1 MTYDPVCGM
10 EVDEKSTEFTTLFKN
25 KTYYFCSEKCK
36 FEFESDPDKYA
47 EKDMSDHDEHRNHKH
62 HEHSQHKEHGS
73 DKHEEHEKHNHEEHE
88 HHKQDDHGDHDHHD
102 HHAHMV
108 EDFRKRFWIALAITI
123 PLLILSPMIQEFIGL
138 REFLRFSGDGF
149 VVFAL
154 ATFVY
159 FYCGWPFLKGLYD
172 EVKKLLPG
180 MMTLV
185 AVAITAAYVYSS
197 ATVFGLEGEPF
208 FWELSTLVSIM
219 LLGHWI
225 EMKSVMGAS
234 KALEELAKLMPS
246 TAHKLMNDG
255 SIKEV
260 PIEEI
265 KGGDKLIIKPG
276 EKIPSDGAIVEGST
290 TIDES
295 MLTGES
301 VPVSKGE
308 GDQVIGGGIN
318 AEGSITIEVTKTG
331 EDTYL
336 SQVMKLVEEA
346 QASKSRTQ
354 NLANR
359 AAFWLTIVA
368 LGGGTIT
375 FIVWFAIIGFD
386 LAYAMERMVTV
397 MVMACPHA
405 LGLAVPLVVAVSTA
419 ISARNGLLIR
429 DRTAFEHARNIQAVI
444 FDKTGTLTQGKFG
457 VTDTVI
463 LDGEMDDNELLSYAA
478 AVESRSEHPIAKGI
492 TNAVEKYEEVKDF
505 QSIKGKGVEG
515 KVNGKKITIASPG
528 YLRELNLSI
537 ENEKLDELG
546 SQGKTVVYVIIDDK
560 VKGAVALADII
571 REESK
576 QTIKRLK
583 EMGIQA
589 IMLTGDNKKVA
600 AYVSKEL
607 GLDDYFAEVLPPEK
621 AEKVKEIQSRGLIT
635 AMVGD
640 GVNDAPALA
649 QADVGIAIGAGTDVA
664 VAAADIV
671 LVRSNPLDVT
681 SILGLARATYRK
693 MVQNLVWATGYNVI
707 AIPVAAG
714 VLYTYGIV
722 LVPAVG
728 AMLMSLSTVIV
739 AINSRLL
746 KM

>member
-1 MTYDPVCGM
+1 M
-10 EVDEKSTEFTTLFKN
+10 
-25 KTYYFCSEKCK
+25 
-36 FEFESDPDKYA
+36 
-47 EKDMSDHDEHRNHKH
+47 
-62 HEHSQHKEHGS
+62 
-73 DKHEEHEKHNHEEHE
+73 EHEKNHNQHKHNGHHDHSDHTQHE
-88 HHKQDDHGDHDHHD
+88 HHDKHTHDKDEDHDQPTHSGHEENGDQNHHD
-102 HHAHMV
+102 HHTHMV
-108 EDFRKRFWIALAITI
+108 ADFRQRFWIALGITVPI
-123 PLLILSPMIQEFIGL
+123 LILSPMIQELLGL
-138 REFLRFSGDGF
+138 RELLRFPGDGF
-149 VVFAL
+149 VVFVL

-159 FYCGWPFLKGLYD
+159 FYGGWPFLKGLYN
-172 EVKKLLPG
+172 EIKKRLPG

-208 FWELSTLVSIM
+208 FWELSTLVAIM

-246 TAHKLMNDG
+246 TAHKLMEDG
-255 SIKEV
+255 SIQDV
-260 PIEEI
+260 PVDEI
-265 KGGDKLIIKPG
+265 TGGDKLVIKPG
-276 EKIPSDGAIVEGST
+276 EKIPSDGTIVEGST

-301 VPVSKGE
+301 VPVSKEKGA
-308 GDQVIGGGIN
+308 QVIGGGIN
-318 AEGSITIEVTKTG
+318 AEGSITVEVTKTG
-331 EDTYL
+331 KDTYL

-346 QASKSRTQ
+346 QATKSKTQ
-354 NLANR
+354 DLANR

-368 LGGGTIT
+368 LGGGAIT
-375 FIVWFAIIGFD
+375 FIIWFSIIGFD

-429 DRTAFEHARNIQAVI
+429 NRTSFERARNIQAVI

-463 LDGEMDDNELLSYAA
+463 LDGEIDEKELLSYAA

-492 TNAVEKYEEVKDF
+492 TNAVEKYDEVKDF

-546 SQGKTVVYVIIDDK
+546 SQGKTVVYVIIDGK
-560 VKGAVALADII
+560 LKGAVALADII

-576 QTIKRLK
+576 QAIKQLK

-589 IMLTGDNKKVA
+589 MMLTGDNKKVA

-607 GLDDYFAEVLPPEK
+607 ELDDFFAEVLPHEK
-621 AEKVKEIQSRGLIT
+621 ADKVKEIQSRGLIT

-671 LVRSNPLDVT
+671 LVRNNPLDVT
-681 SILGLARATYRK
+681 SILGLALATYRK
-693 MVQNLVWATGYNVI
+693 MVQNLAWATGYNVI

-739 AINSRLL
+739 AVNSRFL
-746 KM
+746 KV

>member
-1 MTYDPVCGM
+1 LANISLLLPK
-10 EVDEKSTEFTTLFKN
+10 EKTM
-25 KTYYFCSEKCK
+25 
-36 FEFESDPDKYA
+36 A
-47 EKDMSDHDEHRNHKH
+47 ENN
-62 HEHSQHKEHGS
+62 
-73 DKHEEHEKHNHEEHE
+73 KHNRHE
-88 HHKQDDHGDHDHHD
+88 HHGHGKMNGHDHSVHNRDKDRAKNDHRNHHD

-108 EDFRKRFWIALAITI
+108 EDFRKRFWITLAITI
-123 PLLILSPMIQEFIGL
+123 PILILSPMIQELLGL
-138 REFLRFSGDGF
+138 REWLRFSGDGY
-149 VVFAL
+149 VVFTL
-154 ATFVY
+154 ATIVY
-159 FYCGWPFLKGLYD
+159 FYGGWPFLKGLYD
-172 EVKKLLPG
+172 EVKQRIPG

-208 FWELSTLVSIM
+208 FWELSTLVAIM
-219 LLGHWI
+219 LVGHWI

-246 TAHKLMNDG
+246 TAHKRLDDG
-255 SIKEV
+255 SIKDIPV
-260 PIEEI
+260 EEI
-265 KGGDKLIIKPG
+265 KGGDQLVIKPG
-276 EKIPSDGAIVEGST
+276 EKLPSDGTIVDGST

-301 VPVSKGE
+301 VPVSKQE
-308 GDQVIGGGIN
+308 GDTVIGGAVN
-318 AEGSITIEVTKTG
+318 AEGSITVEVTKTG
-331 EDTYL
+331 KDTYL

-346 QASKSRTQ
+346 QTTKSKTQ
-354 NLANR
+354 NLANK
-359 AAFWLTIVA
+359 AAFWLTIIA

-375 FIVWFAIIGFD
+375 FLVWFVFAGFD
-386 LAYAMERMVTV
+386 LAYSMERMVTV

-419 ISARNGLLIR
+419 ISAKNGLLIR
-429 DRTAFEHARNIQAVI
+429 NRTSFERARNIQAVI

-457 VTDTVI
+457 VTDTII
-463 LDGEMDDNELLSYAA
+463 LDGEMDENELLSYAA

-492 TNAVEKYEEVKDF
+492 TNAVDKHDDVKDF
-505 QSIKGKGVEG
+505 QAIKGKGVEG
-515 KVNGKKITIASPG
+515 TVNDQKITIASPG
-528 YLRELNLSI
+528 YLKELKLSA
-537 ENEKLDELG
+537 ENEKLDELS

-560 VKGAVALADII
+560 LKGAIALADII
-571 REESK
+571 RDESK
-576 QTIKRLK
+576 EAIKKLK
-583 EMGIQA
+583 KMGIQA

-600 AYVSKEL
+600 TYVSKEL
-607 GLDDYFAEVLPPEK
+607 GLDDYFAEVLPHEK

-671 LVRSNPLDVT
+671 LVRNNPIDVT

-693 MVQNLVWATGYNVI
+693 MVQNLGWATGYNII

-739 AINSRLL
+739 AINSRFL
-746 KM
+746 KVR

>member
-1 MTYDPVCGM
+1 MYFFI
-10 EVDEKSTEFTTLFKN
+10 KTTGRI
-25 KTYYFCSEKCK
+25 YS
-36 FEFESDPDKYA
+36 
-47 EKDMSDHDEHRNHKH
+47 M
-62 HEHSQHKEHGS
+62 
-73 DKHEEHEKHNHEEHE
+73 EHEKNHNQHKHNGHHDHSDHTQHE
-88 HHKQDDHGDHDHHD
+88 HHDKHTHDKDEDHDQPTHSGHEENGDQNHHD
-102 HHAHMV
+102 HHTHMV
-108 EDFRKRFWIALAITI
+108 ADFRQRFWIALGITVPI
-123 PLLILSPMIQEFIGL
+123 LILSPMIQELLGL
-138 REFLRFSGDGF
+138 RELLRFPGDGF
-149 VVFAL
+149 VVFVL

-159 FYCGWPFLKGLYD
+159 FYGGWPFLKGLYN
-172 EVKKLLPG
+172 EIKKRLPG

-208 FWELSTLVSIM
+208 FWELSTLVAIM

-246 TAHKLMNDG
+246 TAHKLMEDG
-255 SIKEV
+255 SIQDV
-260 PIEEI
+260 PVDEI
-265 KGGDKLIIKPG
+265 TGGDKLVIKPG
-276 EKIPSDGAIVEGST
+276 EKIPSDGTIVEGST

-301 VPVSKGE
+301 VPVSKEKGA
-308 GDQVIGGGIN
+308 QVIGGGIN
-318 AEGSITIEVTKTG
+318 AEGSITVEVTKTG
-331 EDTYL
+331 KDTYL

-346 QASKSRTQ
+346 QATKSKTQ
-354 NLANR
+354 DLANR

-368 LGGGTIT
+368 LGGGAIT
-375 FIVWFAIIGFD
+375 FIIWFSIIGFD

-429 DRTAFEHARNIQAVI
+429 NRTSFERARNIQAVI

-463 LDGEMDDNELLSYAA
+463 LDGEIDEKELLSYAA

-492 TNAVEKYEEVKDF
+492 TNAVEKYDEVKDF

-546 SQGKTVVYVIIDDK
+546 SQGKTVVYVIIDGK
-560 VKGAVALADII
+560 LKGAVALADII

-576 QTIKRLK
+576 QAIKQLK

-589 IMLTGDNKKVA
+589 MMLTGDNKKVA

-607 GLDDYFAEVLPPEK
+607 ELDDFFAEVLPHEK
-621 AEKVKEIQSRGLIT
+621 ADKVKEIQSRGLIT

-671 LVRSNPLDVT
+671 LVRNNPLDVT
-681 SILGLARATYRK
+681 SILGLALATYRK
-693 MVQNLVWATGYNVI
+693 MVQNLAWATGYNVI

-739 AINSRLL
+739 AVNSRFL
-746 KM
+746 KV

>member
-1 MTYDPVCGM
+1 M
-10 EVDEKSTEFTTLFKN
+10 EHDKIHGHKDHPNDHSVHHTAEDEHQ
-25 KTYYFCSEKCK
+25 
-36 FEFESDPDKYA
+36 
-47 EKDMSDHDEHRNHKH
+47 DHD
-62 HEHSQHKEHGS
+62 
-73 DKHEEHEKHNHEEHE
+73 
-88 HHKQDDHGDHDHHD
+88 DHDHHD

-123 PLLILSPMIQEFIGL
+123 PILILSPMIQELLGL
-138 REFLRFSGDGF
+138 RELLRFPGDGY
-149 VVFAL
+149 VVFFF
-154 ATFVY
+154 ATVVY
-159 FYCGWPFLKGLYD
+159 FYGGWPFLKGLYD
-172 EVKKLLPG
+172 EVKQLLPG

-208 FWELSTLVSIM
+208 FWELSTLVAIM
-219 LLGHWI
+219 LVGHWI

-234 KALEELAKLMPS
+234 KALEELAKLMPT
-246 TAHKLMNDG
+246 TAHKLMDDG
-255 SIKEV
+255 SIKDV
-260 PIEEI
+260 PVDKIM
-265 KGGDKLIIKPG
+265 GGDKLVIKPG
-276 EKIPSDGAIVEGST
+276 EKLPSDGTIIDGST

-354 NLANR
+354 DLANR

-368 LGGGTIT
+368 LGGGAIT
-375 FIVWFAIIGFD
+375 FTVWFAIIGFD

-419 ISARNGLLIR
+419 ISAKNGLLIR
-429 DRTAFEHARNIQAVI
+429 NRTSFERARNIQAVI

-457 VTDTVI
+457 VTDTII
-463 LDGEMDDNELLSYAA
+463 LDGEMDENELLSYAA

-492 TNAVEKYEEVKDF
+492 TNAVDSYDEVKDF
-505 QSIKGKGVEG
+505 QAIKGKGVEG
-515 KVNGKKITIASPG
+515 NVNGKKITIASPG
-528 YLRELNLSI
+528 YLRELELSV
-537 ENEKLDELG
+537 ENEKLDELS
-546 SQGKTVVYVIIDDK
+546 SQGKTVVYVVVDGK
-560 VKGAVALADII
+560 LKGAVALADII
-571 REESK
+571 RDESK

-589 IMLTGDNKKVA
+589 MMLTGDNKKVA

-607 GLDDYFAEVLPPEK
+607 GLDDYFAEVLPHEK
-621 AEKVKEIQSRGLIT
+621 AEKVKEIQARGLIT

-671 LVRSNPLDVT
+671 LVRNNPLDVT

-693 MVQNLVWATGYNVI
+693 MVQNLGWATGYNVI

-739 AINSRLL
+739 AINSRFL
-746 KM
+746 KV

>member
-1 MTYDPVCGM
+1 MQNNTPG
-10 EVDEKSTEFTTLFKN
+10 EARKN
-25 KTYYFCSEKCK
+25 Q
-36 FEFESDPDKYA
+36 DKL
-47 EKDMSDHDEHRNHKH
+47 EEHQQQEHQDHGNHDHD
-62 HEHSQHKEHGS
+62 
-73 DKHEEHEKHNHEEHE
+73 
-88 HHKQDDHGDHDHHD
+88 DHHT
-102 HHAHMV
+102 HMV
-108 EDFRKRFWIALAITI
+108 EDFRKRFWIALAVTVPI
-123 PLLILSPMIQEFIGL
+123 LALSPMIQELFGV
-138 REFLRFSGDGF
+138 RELLRFPGDGF

-154 ATFVY
+154 GSFIY
-159 FYCGWPFLKGLYD
+159 IHGGYPFLKGLYD
-172 EVKKLLPG
+172 EVKQRLPG

-208 FWELSTLVSIM
+208 FWELSTLVTIM

-234 KALEELAKLMPS
+234 EALKELAKLMPS
-246 TAHKLMNDG
+246 TAHQLLDDG

-260 PIEEI
+260 PIDQI
-265 KGGDKLIIKPG
+265 KGGDQLIIKPG
-276 EKIPSDGAIVEGST
+276 EKIPADGMILEGST

-301 VPVSKGE
+301 MPVSKGKD
-308 GDQVIGGGIN
+308 DQVIGGGIN
-318 AEGSITIEVTKTG
+318 AEGSITVQVTKTG

-346 QASKSRTQ
+346 QASKSRSQT
-354 NLANR
+354 LANK
-359 AAFWLTIVA
+359 AAFWLTIIA
-368 LGGGTIT
+368 LGGGTLT
-375 FIVWFAIIGFD
+375 FIVWFAIIGFE
-386 LAYAMERMVTV
+386 LSYAIERMVTV
-397 MVMACPHA
+397 MVMTCPHA

-419 ISARNGLLIR
+419 LSAKNGLLIR
-429 DRTAFEHARNIQAVI
+429 NRTAFEYARNIQAVI
-444 FDKTGTLTQGKFG
+444 FDKTGTLTEGKFG

-463 LDGEMDDNELLSYAA
+463 FDGSMEEKELLSYAA

-492 TNAVEKYEEVKDF
+492 TNAVDNYGEISDF
-505 QSIKGKGVEG
+505 QAIKGKGVEG
-515 KVNGKKITIASPG
+515 NVNGRKVLVASPG
-528 YLRELNLSI
+528 YLKEQNLAVQ
-537 ENEKLDELG
+537 NDKLDQL
-546 SQGKTVVYVIIDDK
+546 STQGKTVVYVIIDNEL
-560 VKGAVALADII
+560 KGAIALADII

-576 QTIKRLK
+576 QAIGRLK
-583 EMGIQA
+583 EMGVQA
-589 IMLTGDNKKVA
+589 MMLTGDNAKVA

-607 GLDDYFAEVLPPEK
+607 GLDDYFAEILPHQK
-621 AEKVKEIQSRGLIT
+621 SEKVKEIQSRGLIT

-671 LVRSNPLDVT
+671 LVRNNPVDVI

-693 MVQNLVWATGYNVI
+693 MVQNLGWATGYNVI

-714 VLYTYGIV
+714 VLYTYGII
-722 LVPAVG
+722 LIPAVG

-739 AINSRLL
+739 AINSRFL
-746 KM
+746 KI

>member
-1 MTYDPVCGM
+1 MVHDPVCGM
-10 EVDEKSTEFTTLFKN
+10 EVDEKSTKYSAKYEN

-36 FEFESDPDKYA
+36 SEFNSEPDKYA
-47 EKDMSDHDEHRNHKH
+47 EKDASDHNEHKQHKH
-62 HEHSQHKEHGS
+62 REHS
-73 DKHEEHEKHNHEEHE
+73 KHDEHE
-88 HHKQDDHGDHDHHD
+88 HHKHDEHEHHKHDDHGSHDHHD

-108 EDFRKRFWIALAITI
+108 EDFRKRFWVALAITI
-123 PLLILSPMIQEFIGL
+123 PILILSPMIQELLGL
-138 REFLRFSGDGF
+138 RELLRFPGDGF

-154 ATFVY
+154 ATVVY
-159 FYCGWPFLKGLYD
+159 FYGGWPFLKGLYD
-172 EVKKLLPG
+172 EIKQLLPG

-208 FWELSTLVSIM
+208 FWELSTLVAIM
-219 LLGHWI
+219 LVGHWI

-234 KALEELAKLMPS
+234 KALEELAKLMPT
-246 TAHKLMNDG
+246 TAHKLMDDG
-255 SIKEV
+255 SIKDV
-260 PIEEI
+260 PVDEI
-265 KGGDKLIIKPG
+265 KGGDKLVIKPG
-276 EKIPSDGAIVEGST
+276 EKLPSDGTIVEGSS

-354 NLANR
+354 DLANR

-368 LGGGTIT
+368 LGGGAIT
-375 FIVWFAIIGFD
+375 FTVWFAIIGFD

-419 ISARNGLLIR
+419 ISAKNGLLIR
-429 DRTAFEHARNIQAVI
+429 NRTSFERARNIQAVI

-457 VTDTVI
+457 VTDTII
-463 LDGEMDDNELLSYAA
+463 LDGEMDENELLSYAA

-492 TNAVEKYEEVKDF
+492 TNAVDTHDDVKDF
-505 QSIKGKGVEG
+505 QAIKGKGVEG
-515 KVNGKKITIASPG
+515 TVNGKKITVASPG
-528 YLRELNLSI
+528 YLKELNLSV

-546 SQGKTVVYVIIDDK
+546 SQGKTVVYVVVDGK
-560 VKGAVALADII
+560 LKGAVALADII

-589 IMLTGDNKKVA
+589 MMLTGDNKKVA

-607 GLDDYFAEVLPPEK
+607 GLDDYFAEVLPHEK

-671 LVRSNPLDVT
+671 LVRNNPLDVT

-693 MVQNLVWATGYNVI
+693 MVQNLGWATGYNVV

-739 AINSRLL
+739 AINSRFL
-746 KM
+746 KV

>member
-1 MTYDPVCGM
+1 MTDNENNG
-10 EVDEKSTEFTTLFKN
+10 EQKKQENHTQDDN
-25 KTYYFCSEKCK
+25 
-36 FEFESDPDKYA
+36 
-47 EKDMSDHDEHRNHKH
+47 EHL
-62 HEHSQHKEHGS
+62 EHSGDE
-73 DKHEEHEKHNHEEHE
+73 DHN
-88 HHKQDDHGDHDHHD
+88 GDDHHD
-102 HHAHMV
+102 HHSHMA

-123 PLLILSPMIQEFIGL
+123 PILILSPMIQELLGL
-138 REFLRFSGDGF
+138 RELLRFPGDGF
-149 VVFAL
+149 VVFFL
-154 ATFVY
+154 ATIVY
-159 FYCGWPFLKGLYD
+159 FYGGWPFLKGLSD
-172 EVKKLLPG
+172 EIKQLQPG

-185 AVAITAAYVYSS
+185 AVAITVAYLYSS
-197 ATVFGLEGEPF
+197 ATVFGLEGDPF
-208 FWELSTLVSIM
+208 FWELSTLVVIM

-246 TAHKLMNDG
+246 TAHKLMDDG
-255 SIKEV
+255 SIEDV
-260 PIEEI
+260 PIENI
-265 KGGDKLIIKPG
+265 SAGDKLVIKPG
-276 EKIPSDGAIVEGST
+276 EKLPSDGTIVDGTT

-301 VPVSKGE
+301 VPVSKKEGE
-308 GDQVIGGGIN
+308 TVIGGAVN
-318 AEGSITIEVTKTG
+318 TEGSVTIEVTNTG
-331 EDTYL
+331 EDSYL

-346 QASKSRTQ
+346 QSSKSKTQ

-368 LGGGTIT
+368 LGGGVIT
-375 FIVWFAIIGFD
+375 FVTWFAIVGFD
-386 LAYAMERMVTV
+386 LVYAIERMVTV

-405 LGLAVPLVVAVSTA
+405 LGLAVPLVVAVSTS
-419 ISARNGLLIR
+419 ISAKNGLLIR
-429 DRTAFEHARNIQAVI
+429 NRTSFERARNIQAVI

-457 VTDTVI
+457 VTDIVV
-463 LDGEMDDNELLSYAA
+463 LDREIDKKELLSYAA

-492 TNAVEKYEEVKDF
+492 TDAVESHDEVKDF
-505 QSIKGKGVEG
+505 EPIKGKGVEG
-515 KVNGKKITIASPG
+515 KVNGKKITVASPG
-528 YLRELNLSI
+528 YLKELELSAD
-537 ENEKLDELG
+537 NDKLDELS
-546 SQGKTVVYVIIDDK
+546 SQGKTVVYVIIDGK
-560 VKGAVALADII
+560 LKGAIALADMI
-571 REESK
+571 RDESK
-576 QTIKRLK
+576 KAIKKLK

-600 AYVSKEL
+600 SYVAKEL
-607 GLDDYFAEVLPPEK
+607 GLDDYFAEVLPDKK

-664 VAAADIV
+664 VATADVV
-671 LVRSNPLDVT
+671 LVHNNPLDVT
-681 SILGLARATYRK
+681 AILGLARATYRK
-693 MVQNLVWATGYNVI
+693 MIQNLGWATGYNVV

-739 AINSRLL
+739 AINSRFL
-746 KM
+746 KV

>member
-1 MTYDPVCGM
+1 M
-10 EVDEKSTEFTTLFKN
+10 
-25 KTYYFCSEKCK
+25 
-36 FEFESDPDKYA
+36 
-47 EKDMSDHDEHRNHKH
+47 RNHKA
-62 HEHSQHKEHGS
+62 
-73 DKHEEHEKHNHEEHE
+73 
-88 HHKQDDHGDHDHHD
+88 HDHHQQHSPTD
-102 HHAHMV
+102 HKQHGHMKHVAHRSNNRRNKSHHDNHTDMV
-108 EDFRKRFWIALAITI
+108 QEFRKRFWITLAVTI
-123 PLLILSPMIQEFIGL
+123 PILILSPMIQEFLGL
-138 REFLRFSGDGF
+138 RELLRFRGDGI
-149 VVFAL
+149 VVFVL

-159 FYCGWPFLKGLYD
+159 FYGGWPFLTGLYD
-172 EVKKLLPG
+172 EMKKLLPG

-208 FWELSTLVSIM
+208 FWELSTLVAIM

-234 KALEELAKLMPS
+234 KALEELAKIMPS
-246 TAHKLMNDG
+246 TAHKLMDDG
-255 SIKEV
+255 SIKDV
-260 PIEEI
+260 PIDEI
-265 KGGDKLIIKPG
+265 KGGDKLVIKPG
-276 EKIPSDGAIVEGST
+276 EKLPSDGTVIEGSSS
-290 TIDES
+290 IDES

-331 EDTYL
+331 KDTYL

-354 NLANR
+354 DLANR

-368 LGGGTIT
+368 LGGGGIT
-375 FIVWFAIIGFD
+375 FIVWFVIAGFD
-386 LAYAMERMVTV
+386 LSYAMERMVTV

-419 ISARNGLLIR
+419 ISAKNGLLIR
-429 DRTAFEHARNIQAVI
+429 NRTSFERARNIQAVI

-457 VTDTVI
+457 VSDTVVF
-463 LDGEMDDNELLSYAA
+463 DGEMDEKELLSYAA

-492 TNAVEKYEEVKDF
+492 TNAVDKHDDVKDF
-505 QSIKGKGVEG
+505 QAIKGKGVEG
-515 KVNGKKITIASPG
+515 SVNGKKITIASPG
-528 YLRELNLSI
+528 YLRELELSV
-537 ENEKLDELG
+537 ENKKLDELA
-546 SQGKTVVYVIIDDK
+546 SQGKTVVYVIIDGQL
-560 VKGAVALADII
+560 KGAIALADII
-571 REESK
+571 RDESK
-576 QTIKRLK
+576 QAIKKLK

-589 IMLTGDNKKVA
+589 MMLTGDNKKVA

-607 GLDDYFAEVLPPEK
+607 GLDEYFAEVLPHEK
-621 AEKVKEIQSRGLIT
+621 AEKVKEIQARGLTT

-671 LVRSNPLDVT
+671 LVRNNPLDVT

-693 MVQNLVWATGYNVI
+693 MVQNLGWATGYNVI
-707 AIPVAAG
+707 AIPIAAG

-739 AINSRLL
+739 AVNSRFL
-746 KM
+746 KV

>member
-1 MTYDPVCGM
+1 MQNNKPG
-10 EVDEKSTEFTTLFKN
+10 EAPKN
-25 KTYYFCSEKCK
+25 Q
-36 FEFESDPDKYA
+36 DKL
-47 EKDMSDHDEHRNHKH
+47 EEHQHQEHQDHGNHDHD
-62 HEHSQHKEHGS
+62 
-73 DKHEEHEKHNHEEHE
+73 
-88 HHKQDDHGDHDHHD
+88 D

-108 EDFRKRFWIALAITI
+108 EDFRKRFWIALAVTI
-123 PLLILSPMIQEFIGL
+123 PILALSPMIQEFFGV
-138 REFLRFSGDGF
+138 RELLRFPGDGF

-154 ATFVY
+154 GTFIY
-159 FYCGWPFLKGLYD
+159 IHGGYPFLKGLYD
-172 EVKKLLPG
+172 EVKQRLPG

-208 FWELSTLVSIM
+208 FWELSTLVTIM

-234 KALEELAKLMPS
+234 EALKELAKLMPT
-246 TAHKLMNDG
+246 TAHQLLDDG

-260 PIEEI
+260 PIDQI
-265 KGGDKLIIKPG
+265 KGGDQLIIKPG
-276 EKIPSDGAIVEGST
+276 EKIPADGMILEGST

-301 VPVSKGE
+301 MPVSKGKE
-308 GDQVIGGGIN
+308 DQVIGGGIN
-318 AEGSITIEVTKTG
+318 AEGSITVEVTKTG

-346 QASKSRTQ
+346 QASKSRSQT
-354 NLANR
+354 LANK
-359 AAFWLTIVA
+359 AAFWLTIIA
-368 LGGGTIT
+368 LGGGALT
-375 FIVWFAIIGFD
+375 FIVWFAIIGFE
-386 LAYAMERMVTV
+386 LSYAIERMVTV
-397 MVMACPHA
+397 MVMTCPHA

-419 ISARNGLLIR
+419 LSAKNGLLIR
-429 DRTAFEHARNIQAVI
+429 NRTSFEHARNIQAVI
-444 FDKTGTLTQGKFG
+444 FDKTGTLTEGKFG

-463 LDGEMDDNELLSYAA
+463 FDDSMEEKELLAYAA

-492 TNAVEKYEEVKDF
+492 TNAVDNYGDISDF
-505 QSIKGKGVEG
+505 QAIKGKGVEG
-515 KVNGKKITIASPG
+515 NVNGRKVLVASPG
-528 YLRELNLSI
+528 YLKEQNLAVQ
-537 ENEKLDELG
+537 NDKLDQL
-546 SQGKTVVYVIIDDK
+546 STQGKTVVYVIIDSEL
-560 VKGAVALADII
+560 KGAIALADII

-576 QTIKRLK
+576 QAISRLK
-583 EMGIQA
+583 EMGVQA
-589 IMLTGDNKKVA
+589 MMLTGDNAKVA

-607 GLDDYFAEVLPPEK
+607 GLDDYFAEILPHQK
-621 AEKVKEIQSRGLIT
+621 SEKVKEIQSRGLIT

-671 LVRSNPLDVT
+671 LVRNNPVDVI

-693 MVQNLVWATGYNVI
+693 MVQNLGWATGYNVI

-714 VLYTYGIV
+714 VLYTYGII
-722 LVPAVG
+722 LIPAVG

-739 AINSRLL
+739 AINSRFL
-746 KM
+746 KI

>member
-1 MTYDPVCGM
+1 M
-10 EVDEKSTEFTTLFKN
+10 
-25 KTYYFCSEKCK
+25 
-36 FEFESDPDKYA
+36 
-47 EKDMSDHDEHRNHKH
+47 RNHKA
-62 HEHSQHKEHGS
+62 
-73 DKHEEHEKHNHEEHE
+73 
-88 HHKQDDHGDHDHHD
+88 HDHHQQHSPTD
-102 HHAHMV
+102 HKQHGHMKHVAHRSNNRRNKSHHDNHTDMV
-108 EDFRKRFWIALAITI
+108 QEFRKRFWITLAVTI
-123 PLLILSPMIQEFIGL
+123 PILILSPMIQEFLGL
-138 REFLRFSGDGF
+138 RELLRFRGDGI
-149 VVFAL
+149 VVFVL

-159 FYCGWPFLKGLYD
+159 FYGGWPFLTGLYD
-172 EVKKLLPG
+172 EMKKLLPG

-208 FWELSTLVSIM
+208 FWELSTLVAIM

-234 KALEELAKLMPS
+234 KALEELAKIMPS
-246 TAHKLMNDG
+246 TAHKLMDDG
-255 SIKEV
+255 SIKDV
-260 PIEEI
+260 PIDEI
-265 KGGDKLIIKPG
+265 KGGDKLVIKPG
-276 EKIPSDGAIVEGST
+276 EKLPSDGKVIEGSSS
-290 TIDES
+290 IDES

-331 EDTYL
+331 KDTYL

-354 NLANR
+354 DLANR

-368 LGGGTIT
+368 LGGGGIT
-375 FIVWFAIIGFD
+375 FIVWFVIAGFD
-386 LAYAMERMVTV
+386 LSYAMERMVTV

-419 ISARNGLLIR
+419 ISAKNGLLIR
-429 DRTAFEHARNIQAVI
+429 NRTSFERARNIQAVI

-457 VTDTVI
+457 VSDTVVF
-463 LDGEMDDNELLSYAA
+463 DGEMDEKELLSYAA

-492 TNAVEKYEEVKDF
+492 TNAVDKHDDVKDF
-505 QSIKGKGVEG
+505 QAIKGKGVEG
-515 KVNGKKITIASPG
+515 SVNGKKITIASPG
-528 YLRELNLSI
+528 YLRELELSV
-537 ENEKLDELG
+537 ENKKLDELA
-546 SQGKTVVYVIIDDK
+546 SQGKTVVYVIIDGQL
-560 VKGAVALADII
+560 KGAIALADII
-571 REESK
+571 RDESK
-576 QTIKRLK
+576 QAIKKLK

-589 IMLTGDNKKVA
+589 MMLTGDNKKVA

-607 GLDDYFAEVLPPEK
+607 GLDEYFAEVLPHEK
-621 AEKVKEIQSRGLIT
+621 AEKVKEIQSRGLTT

-671 LVRSNPLDVT
+671 LVRNNPLDVT

-693 MVQNLVWATGYNVI
+693 MVQNLGWATGYNVI
-707 AIPVAAG
+707 AIPIAAG

-739 AINSRLL
+739 AVNSRFL
-746 KM
+746 KV

>member
-1 MTYDPVCGM
+1 MQRGRTMIHDNH
-10 EVDEKSTEFTTLFKN
+10 TE
-25 KTYYFCSEKCK
+25 
-36 FEFESDPDKYA
+36 
-47 EKDMSDHDEHRNHKH
+47 HDA
-62 HEHSQHKEHGS
+62 HEHQETHTEQEHHGHAYHA
-73 DKHEEHEKHNHEEHE
+73 DRDNHNH
-88 HHKQDDHGDHDHHD
+88 DHDHHD

-108 EDFRKRFWIALAITI
+108 EDFRKRFWIALGITI
-123 PLLILSPMIQEFIGL
+123 PILILSPMIQELLGL
-138 REFLRFSGDGF
+138 RELLRFPGDGF

-154 ATFVY
+154 ASVVY
-159 FYCGWPFLKGLYD
+159 FYGGWPFLKGLYD
-172 EVKKLLPG
+172 EVKQLLPG

-208 FWELSTLVSIM
+208 FWELSTLVAIM
-219 LLGHWI
+219 LVGHWI

-246 TAHKLMNDG
+246 TAHKLMDDG
-255 SIKEV
+255 SIKDV
-260 PIEEI
+260 PIDEI
-265 KGGDKLIIKPG
+265 KGGDKLVIKPG
-276 EKIPSDGAIVEGST
+276 EKLPSDGTIVEGSS

-354 NLANR
+354 DLANR

-368 LGGGTIT
+368 LGGGAIT
-375 FIVWFAIIGFD
+375 FTVWFAIIGFD

-463 LDGEMDDNELLSYAA
+463 LDGEMDEKELLSYAA

-492 TNAVEKYEEVKDF
+492 TNAVDKHEEVKDF
-505 QSIKGKGVEG
+505 QSVKGKGVEG
-515 KVNGKKITIASPG
+515 TVNGKKITVASPG
-528 YLRELNLSI
+528 YLKELNLSV

-546 SQGKTVVYVIIDDK
+546 SQGKTVVYVVVDGK
-560 VKGAVALADII
+560 LKGAVALADII

-589 IMLTGDNKKVA
+589 MMLTGDNKKVA

-607 GLDDYFAEVLPPEK
+607 GLDDYFAEVLPHEK
-621 AEKVKEIQSRGLIT
+621 SEKVKEIQSRGLVT

-671 LVRSNPLDVT
+671 LVRNNPLDVT
-681 SILGLARATYRK
+681 SILGLARGTYRK
-693 MVQNLVWATGYNVI
+693 MVQNLGWATGYNVV
-707 AIPVAAG
+707 AIPLAAG
-714 VLYTYGIV
+714 VLYAYGIV
-722 LVPAVG
+722 LIPAVG
-728 AMLMSLSTVIV
+728 AILMSLSTVIV
-739 AINSRLL
+739 AINSRFLSV
-746 KM
+746 K

>member
-1 MTYDPVCGM
+1 LANVSLLLPK
-10 EVDEKSTEFTTLFKN
+10 EKTM
-25 KTYYFCSEKCK
+25 
-36 FEFESDPDKYA
+36 A
-47 EKDMSDHDEHRNHKH
+47 ENN
-62 HEHSQHKEHGS
+62 
-73 DKHEEHEKHNHEEHE
+73 KHNRHE
-88 HHKQDDHGDHDHHD
+88 HHGHGKMNGHDHSVHNRDKDRAKNDHRNHHD

-108 EDFRKRFWIALAITI
+108 EDFRKRFWITLAITI
-123 PLLILSPMIQEFIGL
+123 PILILSPMIQELLGL
-138 REFLRFSGDGF
+138 REWLRFSGDGY
-149 VVFAL
+149 VVFTL
-154 ATFVY
+154 ATIVY
-159 FYCGWPFLKGLYD
+159 FYGGWPFLKGLYD
-172 EVKKLLPG
+172 EVKQRIPG

-208 FWELSTLVSIM
+208 FWELSTLVAIM
-219 LLGHWI
+219 LVGHWI

-246 TAHKLMNDG
+246 TAHKRLDDG
-255 SIKEV
+255 SIKDIPV
-260 PIEEI
+260 EEI
-265 KGGDKLIIKPG
+265 KGGDQLVIKPG
-276 EKIPSDGAIVEGST
+276 EKLPSDGTIVDGST

-301 VPVSKGE
+301 VPVSKQE
-308 GDQVIGGGIN
+308 GDTVIGGAVN
-318 AEGSITIEVTKTG
+318 AEGSITVEVTKTG
-331 EDTYL
+331 KDTYL

-346 QASKSRTQ
+346 QTTKSKTQ
-354 NLANR
+354 NLANK
-359 AAFWLTIVA
+359 AAFWLTIIA

-375 FIVWFAIIGFD
+375 FLVWFVFAGFD
-386 LAYAMERMVTV
+386 LAYSMERMVTV

-419 ISARNGLLIR
+419 ISAKNGLLIR
-429 DRTAFEHARNIQAVI
+429 NRTSFERARNIQAVI

-457 VTDTVI
+457 VTDTII
-463 LDGEMDDNELLSYAA
+463 LDGEMDENELLSYAA

-492 TNAVEKYEEVKDF
+492 TNAVDKHDDVKDF
-505 QSIKGKGVEG
+505 QAIKGKGVEG
-515 KVNGKKITIASPG
+515 TVNDQKITIASPG
-528 YLRELNLSI
+528 YLKELKLSA
-537 ENEKLDELG
+537 ENEKLDELS

-560 VKGAVALADII
+560 LKGAIALADII
-571 REESK
+571 RDESK
-576 QTIKRLK
+576 EAIKKLK
-583 EMGIQA
+583 KMGIQA

-600 AYVSKEL
+600 TYVSKEL
-607 GLDDYFAEVLPPEK
+607 GLDDYFAEVLPHEK

-671 LVRSNPLDVT
+671 LVRNNPIDVT

-693 MVQNLVWATGYNVI
+693 MVQNLGWATGYNII

-739 AINSRLL
+739 AINSRFL
-746 KM
+746 KVR

>member
-1 MTYDPVCGM
+1 M
-10 EVDEKSTEFTTLFKN
+10 
-25 KTYYFCSEKCK
+25 
-36 FEFESDPDKYA
+36 
-47 EKDMSDHDEHRNHKH
+47 RNHKAHDH
-62 HEHSQHKEHGS
+62 HQQHSPT
-73 DKHEEHEKHNHEEHE
+73 D
-88 HHKQDDHGDHDHHD
+88 HKQHGHMKHVAHRSNNRRNKSHHD
-102 HHAHMV
+102 HHTDMV
-108 EDFRKRFWIALAITI
+108 QEFRKRFWITLAVTI
-123 PLLILSPMIQEFIGL
+123 PILILSPMIQEFLGL
-138 REFLRFSGDGF
+138 RELLRFRGDGI
-149 VVFAL
+149 VVFVL
-154 ATFVY
+154 ATLVY
-159 FYCGWPFLKGLYD
+159 FYGGWPFLIGLYD
-172 EVKKLLPG
+172 ELKKLLPG

-208 FWELSTLVSIM
+208 FWELSTLVAIM

-246 TAHKLMNDG
+246 TAHKLMDDG
-255 SIKEV
+255 SINDV
-260 PIEEI
+260 PIDEI
-265 KGGDKLIIKPG
+265 KGGDKLVIKPG
-276 EKIPSDGAIVEGST
+276 EKLPSDGTVIEGSS

-301 VPVSKGE
+301 VPVSKGK

-331 EDTYL
+331 KDTYL

-354 NLANR
+354 DLANR

-368 LGGGTIT
+368 LGGGGIT
-375 FIVWFAIIGFD
+375 FIVWFVIAGFD
-386 LAYAMERMVTV
+386 LSYAMERMVTV

-419 ISARNGLLIR
+419 ISAKNGLLIR
-429 DRTAFEHARNIQAVI
+429 NRSSFERARNIQAVI

-457 VTDTVI
+457 VSDTVI
-463 LDGEMDDNELLSYAA
+463 LDGEMDEKELLSYAA

-492 TNAVEKYEEVKDF
+492 TNAVDKHDDVKDF
-505 QSIKGKGVEG
+505 QAIKGKGVEG
-515 KVNGKKITIASPG
+515 SVNGKKITIASPG
-528 YLRELNLSI
+528 YLRELELSV
-537 ENEKLDELG
+537 ENKKLDELA
-546 SQGKTVVYVIIDDK
+546 SQGKTVVYVIIDGQL
-560 VKGAVALADII
+560 KGAIALADII
-571 REESK
+571 RDESK
-576 QTIKRLK
+576 QAIKKLK

-589 IMLTGDNKKVA
+589 MMLTGDNKKVA

-607 GLDDYFAEVLPPEK
+607 GLDEYFAEVLPHEK
-621 AEKVKEIQSRGLIT
+621 AEKVKEIQSRGLTT

-671 LVRSNPLDVT
+671 LVRNNPLDVT

-693 MVQNLVWATGYNVI
+693 MVQNLGWATGYNVI
-707 AIPVAAG
+707 AIPIAAG

-739 AINSRLL
+739 AVNSRFL
-746 KM
+746 KV

>member
-1 MTYDPVCGM
+1 MQNNTPG
-10 EVDEKSTEFTTLFKN
+10 EARKN
-25 KTYYFCSEKCK
+25 Q
-36 FEFESDPDKYA
+36 DKL
-47 EKDMSDHDEHRNHKH
+47 EEHQQQEHQDHGNHDHD
-62 HEHSQHKEHGS
+62 
-73 DKHEEHEKHNHEEHE
+73 
-88 HHKQDDHGDHDHHD
+88 DHHT
-102 HHAHMV
+102 HMV
-108 EDFRKRFWIALAITI
+108 EDFRKRFWIALAVTI
-123 PLLILSPMIQEFIGL
+123 PILALSPMIQELFGV
-138 REFLRFSGDGF
+138 RELLRFPGDGF

-154 ATFVY
+154 GSFIY
-159 FYCGWPFLKGLYD
+159 IHGGYPFLKGLYD
-172 EVKKLLPG
+172 EVKQRLPG

-208 FWELSTLVSIM
+208 FWELSTLVTIM

-234 KALEELAKLMPS
+234 EALKELAKLMPS
-246 TAHKLMNDG
+246 TAHQLLDDG

-260 PIEEI
+260 PIDQI
-265 KGGDKLIIKPG
+265 KGGDQLIIKPG
-276 EKIPSDGAIVEGST
+276 EKIPADGMILEGST

-301 VPVSKGE
+301 MPVSKGKD
-308 GDQVIGGGIN
+308 DQVIGGGIN
-318 AEGSITIEVTKTG
+318 AEGSITVQVTKTG

-346 QASKSRTQ
+346 QASKSRSQT
-354 NLANR
+354 LANK
-359 AAFWLTIVA
+359 AAFWLTIIA
-368 LGGGTIT
+368 LGGGTLT
-375 FIVWFAIIGFD
+375 FIVWFAIIGFE
-386 LAYAMERMVTV
+386 LSYAIERMVTV
-397 MVMACPHA
+397 MVMTCPHA

-419 ISARNGLLIR
+419 LSAKNGLLIR
-429 DRTAFEHARNIQAVI
+429 NRTAFEYARNIQAVI
-444 FDKTGTLTQGKFG
+444 FDKTGTLTEGKFG

-463 LDGEMDDNELLSYAA
+463 FDGSMEEKELLSYAA

-492 TNAVEKYEEVKDF
+492 TNAVDNYGEISDF
-505 QSIKGKGVEG
+505 QAIKGKGVEG
-515 KVNGKKITIASPG
+515 NVNGRKVLVASPG
-528 YLRELNLSI
+528 YLKEQNLAVQ
-537 ENEKLDELG
+537 NDKLDQL
-546 SQGKTVVYVIIDDK
+546 STQGKTVVYVIIDNEL
-560 VKGAVALADII
+560 KGAIALADII

-576 QTIKRLK
+576 QAIGRLK
-583 EMGIQA
+583 EMGVQA
-589 IMLTGDNKKVA
+589 MMLTGDNAKVA

-607 GLDDYFAEVLPPEK
+607 GLDDYFAEILPHQK
-621 AEKVKEIQSRGLIT
+621 SEKVKEIQSRGLIT

-671 LVRSNPLDVT
+671 LVRNNPVDVI

-693 MVQNLVWATGYNVI
+693 MVQNLGWATGYNVI

-714 VLYTYGIV
+714 VLYTYGII
-722 LVPAVG
+722 LIPAVG

-739 AINSRLL
+739 AINSRFL
-746 KM
+746 KI